1 MTRNAPTARSAMFL
15 NTLNIRTITQRPANV
30 TEANIRYLY
39 AEIFFA
45 GVMAAVTTTYN
56 SLLAVRF
63 GAPNWLIGVLVAAPA
78 LIAVVLSI
86 PSAHFLE
93 RKKDQVGWLFG
104 SLAFM
109 RLGYLIVPAVPL
121 FVQGQTAAI
130 LIVGWIIFLSVPTAM
145 FTNGFNAILAE
156 LIPPQRRAFVFSRR
170 AIIYSLTMTLT
181 LPVTGAWLNAVSFPM
196 NYQIVYVVGVIVVM
210 GSQYYLGRVVM
221 PKSDLPIQPAANQPS
236 VANGAPLTPPIAK
249 MVFNSLVYQLGL
261 QISGPLF
268 VIYYANTLHVSDGLI
283 SLNTAAGTFGVVF
296 GLFLWET
303 ALHKRSY
310 GWVLRTASLGT
321 WMFPF
326 TVAFSSSFPLIIA
339 ANFVVNLLHPGV
351 DLSSINVMFNLSAPQ
366 LRNMYMSYY
375 TMGISVSAFV
385 APLSAVPLAGWVG
398 IPAVMLLSAAL
409 RLAGGALFQVN
420 RVPETT

>member
-1 MTRNAPTARSAMFL
+1 MAHDAPIARFAMIL
-15 NTLNIRTITQRPANV
+15 NTFNIRAITQRPANV

-45 GVMAAVTTTYN
+45 GVMAAITSTYN

-63 GAPNWLIGVLVAAPA
+63 GAPNWLIGVLIAAPA
-78 LIAVVLSI
+78 LIAVALSI

-93 RKKDQVGWLFG
+93 RKKDRVGWLLG

-109 RLGYLIVPAVPL
+109 RLGYLVVPALPL
-121 FVQGQTAAI
+121 FVQGQTAAM
-130 LIVGWIIFLSVPTAM
+130 LIVGWIILLSVPTAM

-170 AIIYSLTMTLT
+170 AIIYSLTITLT
-181 LPVTGAWLNAVSFPM
+181 LPITGAWLNAVPFPM
-196 NYQIVYVVGVIVVM
+196 NYQVVYMVGVILVM
-210 GSQYYLGRVVM
+210 GSQYFLGRVVI
-221 PKSDLPIQPAANQPS
+221 PKSDLPTRSTANQP
-236 VANGAPLTPPIAK
+236 VTAVRAPLTPPIAR

-268 VIYYANTLHVSDGLI
+268 VIYYVNTLHVSDGLI

-296 GLFLWET
+296 GLFLWEA
-303 ALHKRSY
+303 ALRKRSY
-310 GWVLRTASLGT
+310 GWALRTASLGT
-321 WMFPF
+321 WIFPF
-326 TVAFSSSFPLIIA
+326 TVAFSTNFSLIIA

-351 DLSSINVMFNLSAPQ
+351 DLSSINVMFNLSPPQ

-409 RLAGGALFQVN
+409 RLTGGALFQVN